1 LKTLKELYLANLR
14 EFSRDGMA
22 LFFTVAFPVLF
33 ILLFGMLFRNP
44 GKFDDTVGIALEDQ
58 GPVGGQI
65 AAILESLP
73 AGQPG
78 EDVEKNPFEK
88 MKFERGTQADLADK
102 LQKGDIQALVII
114 PAGTSAAAAAG
125 QPTKIQ
131 LQVDQSSQVFA
142 PMIRG
147 VMESVIKQADPVA
160 GKVQPTLNLEVKPVT
175 AASLKPIDY
184 LIPGILAMS
193 IMQLGLFAT
202 AQPLIA
208 LRTQG
213 VLKRLGATP
222 LPRSTLLVAYVAL
235 RLTIALL
242 QLGIIVGVGM
252 LVFGVAM
259 VGNWFALL
267 GWMLL
272 GSLMFIAIGFFIAS
286 IAKTE
291 ESGNAITNLVNFPML
306 FLTGIFFPVTGLPT
320 LIQPIIKALPLTY
333 TVDALKQTMIGAP
346 PINAPIVNFGVQAVW
361 LLAMTGLAI
370 RYFKWDSR

>member
-44 GKFDDTVGIALEDQ
+44 GKFDDTVGIVLEDQ

-65 AAILESLP
+65 AAVLEALP

-78 EDVEKNPFEK
+78 QDVKNNPFEK
-88 MKFERGTQADLADK
+88 LTFERGSQADLADK

-114 PAGTSAAAAAG
+114 PAGTSDAAAAG
-125 QPTKIQ
+125 QPTDIQ

-142 PMIRG
+142 PFIQG
-147 VMESVIKQADPVA
+147 VLESVVKQADPVA
-160 GKVQPTLNLEVKPVT
+160 GQVQPTLNVAVRPVL
-175 AASLKPIDY
+175 AASLKAIDY

-235 RLTIALL
+235 RLTIALV
-242 QLGIIVGVGM
+242 QMAIIVGVGIV
-252 LVFGVAM
+252 VFDVSM
-259 VGNWFALL
+259 VGNWFALV
-267 GWMLL
+267 GWMML
-272 GSLMFIAIGFFIAS
+272 GSLMFIAIGFFIAAIS
-286 IAKTE
+286 KTE

-306 FLTGIFFPVTGLPT
+306 FLTGIFFPISGLPT

-346 PINAPIVNFGVQAVW
+346 PINAPIVNFGVQAFW
-361 LLAMTGLAI
+361 LVAMTGLAI
-370 RYFKWDSR
+370 RYFKWDTR

>member
-1 LKTLKELYLANLR
+1 MKTLKELYLANLR

-44 GKFDDTVGIALEDQ
+44 GKFDDTVGIVLEDQ

-65 AAILESLP
+65 AAVLEALP

-78 EDVEKNPFEK
+78 QDVKNNPFEK
-88 MKFERGTQADLADK
+88 LTFERGSQADLADK

-114 PAGTSAAAAAG
+114 PAGTSDAAAAG
-125 QPTKIQ
+125 QPTDIQ

-142 PMIRG
+142 PFIQG
-147 VMESVIKQADPVA
+147 VLESVVKQADPVA
-160 GKVQPTLNLEVKPVT
+160 GQVQPTLNVAVRPVL
-175 AASLKPIDY
+175 AASLKAIDY

-235 RLTIALL
+235 RLTIALV
-242 QLGIIVGVGM
+242 QMAIIVGVGIV
-252 LVFGVAM
+252 VFDVSM
-259 VGNWFALL
+259 VGNWFALV
-267 GWMLL
+267 GWMML
-272 GSLMFIAIGFFIAS
+272 GSLMFIAIGFFIAAIS
-286 IAKTE
+286 KTE

-306 FLTGIFFPVTGLPT
+306 FLTGIFFPISGLPT

-346 PINAPIVNFGVQAVW
+346 PINAPIVNFGVQAFW
-361 LLAMTGLAI
+361 LVAMTGLAI
-370 RYFKWDSR
+370 RYFKWDTR

>member
-1 LKTLKELYLANLR
+1 MKTLKELYLANLR

-44 GKFDDTVGIALEDQ
+44 GKFDDTVGIVLEDQ

-65 AAILESLP
+65 AAMLESLP
-73 AGQPG
+73 QGQPG
-78 EDVEKNPFEK
+78 QDAEANPFAK
-88 MKFERGTQADLADK
+88 MIFERGSQADLADK
-102 LQKGDIQALVII
+102 LQKGEIQALVII

-125 QPTKIQ
+125 QPTDIQ

-142 PMIRG
+142 PFIRG
-147 VMESVIKQADPVA
+147 VLESVVKQADPVA
-160 GKVQPTLNLEVKPVT
+160 SKVQPTLNVAVKPVL
-175 AASLKPIDY
+175 ADSLKAIDY
-184 LIPGILAMS
+184 IIPGILAMS

-235 RLTIALL
+235 RLTIALV
-242 QLGIIVGVGM
+242 QMGIIVGVGM
-252 LVFGVAM
+252 VVFDVSM
-259 VGNWFALL
+259 VGNWFALV
-267 GWMLL
+267 GWMML
-272 GSLMFIAIGFFIAS
+272 GSLMFIAIGFFIAAIS
-286 IAKTE
+286 KTE

-306 FLTGIFFPVTGLPT
+306 FLTGIFFPISGLPT

-346 PINAPIVNFGVQAVW
+346 PINAPLVNFGVQAVW
-361 LLAMTGLAI
+361 LVAMTGLAI
-370 RYFKWDSR
+370 RYFKWDTR

>member
-1 LKTLKELYLANLR
+1 MKTLKELYLANLR
-14 EFSRDGMA
+14 EFSRDRMA
-22 LFFTVAFPVLF
+22 LFFTVAFPILF

-44 GKFDDTVGIALEDQ
+44 GKFDDTVGIVLEDQ

-65 AAILESLP
+65 AAVLEALP

-78 EDVEKNPFEK
+78 QDGQNNPFEK
-88 MKFERGTQADLADK
+88 MTFERGSQADLADK

-114 PAGTSAAAAAG
+114 PAGTSDAAAAG
-125 QPTKIQ
+125 QPTDIQ
-131 LQVDQSSQVFA
+131 LQVDQSSQVFG
-142 PMIRG
+142 PFIRG
-147 VMESVIKQADPVA
+147 VLESVVKQADPVA
-160 GKVQPTLNLEVKPVT
+160 GQVQPTLNVAVKPVLAT
-175 AASLKPIDY
+175 SLKAIDY

-235 RLTIALL
+235 RLTIALI
-242 QLGIIVGVGM
+242 QLAIIVGVGM

-259 VGNWFALL
+259 VGNWFALV

-272 GSLMFIAIGFFIAS
+272 GSLMFIAIGFFIAAIS
-286 IAKTE
+286 KTE

-306 FLTGIFFPVTGLPT
+306 FLTGIFFPVTGLPA
-320 LIQPIIKALPLTY
+320 LVQPIIKALPLSY

-346 PINAPIVNFGVQAVW
+346 PINAPIINFAVQVAW
-361 LLAMTGLAI
+361 LIAMTGLAI
-370 RYFKWDSR
+370 R